1 MSELGKLFS
10 KSAKSTLVDANVSTD
25 GFPPQLWM
33 QSLLERK
40 RRKQNIPS
48 CSTDSSGNKKKRKS
62 PLNMSS
68 CTHVCVRQQ
77 KIPLLVLLQHN
88 PTSSSFRRQHAHE
101 PTPRSQ
107 SRCRRRDH
115 VLLQRP
121 TSHVRGASRR
131 TRPATYRTGS
141 GIAIPPSTQRT
152 TGVRETVIFN
162 SADDTNNNTSSS
174 IIIINTNTKTRALP
188 RSSDEGHLHQQSQQL
203 QPQYILPP
211 YPTPQRQ
218 R

>member
-1 MSELGKLFS
+1 MCVYVS
-10 KSAKSTLVDANVSTD
+10 KR
-25 GFPPQLWM
+25 FPFWYC
-33 QSLLERK
+33 
-40 RRKQNIPS
+40 
-48 CSTDSSGNKKKRKS
+48 CSTT
-62 PLNMSS
+62 PLPP
-68 CTHVCVRQQ
+68 V
-77 KIPLLVLLQHN
+77 
-88 PTSSSFRRQHAHE
+88 FERQHAHE

-115 VLLQRP
+115 ALLQRP

-131 TRPATYRTGS
+131 TRPATHRTGS

-152 TGVRETVIFN
+152 TGVGETVIIN

-174 IIIINTNTKTRALP
+174 NTDTKTRAP

-211 YPTPQRQ
+211 YPTPERQ